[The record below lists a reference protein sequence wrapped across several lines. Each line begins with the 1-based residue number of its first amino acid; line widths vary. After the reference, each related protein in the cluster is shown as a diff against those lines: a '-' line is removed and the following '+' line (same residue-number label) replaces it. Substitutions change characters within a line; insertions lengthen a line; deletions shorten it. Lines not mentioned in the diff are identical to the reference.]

1 MQSRKRFLYFLLLN
15 LIVSALTTWVVVTLM
30 LRNYSLVSIPAPF
43 LDSGDAS
50 QDQGEPVGG
59 DADQPVTGADTSGEV
74 LVFPGQLEINS
85 IIGAGDIENERVLM
99 RHVGDE
105 EISMMGWQLQD
116 SDGNTFTF
124 PALTMFGGGAV
135 TIYTKSG
142 LDTVVEMYWGLDQS
156 VWEEGEQARLLDP
169 NGNVYVVYTV
179 P

>member
-1 MQSRKRFLYFLLLN
+1 
-15 LIVSALTTWVVVTLM
+15 
-30 LRNYSLVSIPAPF
+30 
-43 LDSGDAS
+43 
-50 QDQGEPVGG
+50 
-59 DADQPVTGADTSGEV
+59 
-74 LVFPGQLEINS
+74 
-85 IIGAGDIENERVLM
+85 
-99 RHVGDE
+99 
-105 EISMMGWQLQD
+105 MMGWQLQD

-142 LDTVVEMYWGLDQS
+142 LDTVVEMYWGLDQP